1 MPLTLKNFN
10 NTTPPYKTFTIS
22 WTEQS
27 NMSSWWTYS
36 DDATWLTAWDTAF
49 DEFFGYSWVRLSSA
63 WVETAEITQ
72 ENSWWYGK
80 LDITQLGD
88 IANWDNVM
96 IKFPVR
102 WIKMSK
108 SWSVV
113 TLSIT
118 DATGRESEWFQYYA
132 FQNTGDIE
140 ANAST
145 TVATKPLYLWTY
157 LSRYNWNTS
166 QLKSLSWKTPTW
178 NYTMWSAITN
188 AWYNWTWWTIT
199 WWYQRCLINAY
210 YMMKYGNP
218 NSQSVVWG
226 WYVWMSSQQTTWL
239 TNSQTNATYWTN
251 YYDIQVKLFW
261 LEDWWGNLFQWIGWM
276 FVDSSKNMYTALHDF
291 TANIDTS
298 ESQYKIAG
306 ALTTTSGWYCMSKIL
321 WTNKWMFWFN
331 WTVNNWSYN
340 TYYCD
345 NVDIGASSLGAGGG
359 DWNDGSTAGAF
370 HTTVGY
376 RTSAANQ
383 YIGSRIMYL

>member
-10 NTTPPYKTFTIS
+10 KTTPPSKTFTIS

-36 DDATWLTAWDTAF
+36 DDATWLTAGSTSF
-49 DEFFGYSWVRLSSA
+49 DEFFWYSWVKLA
-63 WVETAEITQ
+63 TDWTETAEITQ
-72 ENSWWYGK
+72 LASWWYGK
-80 LDITQLGD
+80 LDITQLGTLTS
-88 IANWDNVM
+88 WDNVM

-102 WIKMSK
+102 WIKMTK

-118 DATGRESEWFQYYA
+118 DGIGRESEWFQYYA

-157 LSRYNWNTS
+157 LSYTS
-166 QLKSLSWKTPTW
+166 SNVLKSWSWKTPQW
-178 NYTMWSAITN
+178 NYTIWNAITY
-188 AWYNWTWWTIT
+188 AWNNWTWWTIT
-199 WWYQRCLINAY
+199 WWYQRMYVNAL

-226 WYVWMSSQQTTWL
+226 WYVWMSSQQTTWY

-251 YYDIQVKLFW
+251 YYDKQVKLFW
-261 LEDWWGNLFQWIGWM
+261 LEDWWGNQYQWVWWM
-276 FVDSSKNMYTALHDF
+276 FSDGSKNIYTALHDF
-291 TANIDTS
+291 TNSTS
-298 ESQYKIAG
+298 TSQSQYKIAG
-306 ALTTTSGWYCMSKIL
+306 YLATSWWCISSIL
-321 WTNKWMFWFN
+321 GTNKWLFCPN
-331 WTVNNWSYN
+331 DTVSNSSFN

-345 NVDIGASSLGAGGG
+345 NTYVSATCFSVAGG
-359 DWNDGSTAGAF
+359 SYSSSSYAGTF
-370 HTTVGY
+370 LLHNNY
-376 RTSAANQ
+376 ANNEA
-383 YIGSRIMYL
+383 YSSIGSRIMYL

>member
-1 MPLTLKNFN
+1 MNVYIWEDVPVR
-10 NTTPPYKTFTIS
+10 TFTIS

-27 NMSSWWTYS
+27 DMSSGWTYS
-36 DDATWLTAWDTAF
+36 DDAVWLTAGSTDF
-49 DEFFGYSWVRLSSA
+49 DKFFGYSWVRLSSA

-80 LDITQLGD
+80 LDITQLGTLTS
-88 IANWDNVM
+88 WDNVM

-102 WIKMSK
+102 WIKMTK

-118 DATGRESEWFQYYA
+118 DGIGRESEWFQYYA

-157 LSRYNWNTS
+157 LSYNSSNV
-166 QLKSLSWKTPTW
+166 LKSWSWKTPSWRYTLW
-178 NYTMWSAITN
+178 NAITY
-188 AWYNWTWWTIT
+188 AWNNWTWWTIV

-226 WYVWMSSQQTTWL
+226 WYVWMSSPQTTWL

-261 LEDWWGNLFQWIGWM
+261 LEDRWWNQHQWVWWM
-276 FVDSSKNMYTALHDF
+276 FTDASKNMYTALHNF
-291 TANIDTS
+291 TANMDTS
-298 ESQYKIAG
+298 ESQYKNAG
-306 ALTTTSGWYCMSKIL
+306 AITTTWSNYCLSSIL
-321 WTNKWMFWFN
+321 GTNKWMFWPTATVDN
-331 WTVNNWSYN
+331 WNYN

-345 NVDIGASSLGAGGG
+345 LDYVANSCLAAAGGSWSGGAG
-359 DWNDGSTAGAF
+359 AGAF
-370 HTTVGY
+370 RVY
-376 RTSAANQ
+376 VAYYASDAYTSF
-383 YIGSRIMYL
+383 GSRLMYL